1 MKASTKKT
9 LQDAFIFGTVG
20 LLAGS
25 VVGIVIASAYTVVK
39 QGGKFNDVEG
49 FEILEYAPWVVGRLQ
64 EPFETGAMI
73 IGSAAVICMIGFIAI
88 AYRPNLTSHGS
99 ARWATK
105 EELKKAKLAARLMD
119 LSGPIFAKL
128 GNPRSRGDFITSN
141 EIPHSF
147 ICAPTGSGKGVGIV
161 IPTLLTYGGS
171 LICLDV
177 KGENFDK
184 TARARAKLGDK
195 IYRFSPLD
203 ENNQSHR
210 FNPLD
215 GVANLPPERRF
226 TEAKRIAESFIVMP
240 GDNVQGFL
248 ISAKEIFAASVLV
261 VIEQGTPTISAI
273 YDLLSQGGDFNELFE
288 KLADET
294 EIPEAKSI
302 YGRME
307 GIADRTLSAYMSV
320 LFDGGL
326 GLWRDGLVR
335 AATETSDFDISDLRR
350 NPASIYIVVSPN
362 DLAVLASVVRL
373 LFQQAI
379 AILQSSEPGDDE
391 PYPVLFLLD
400 EFPQLG
406 RMTALSQAIS
416 TIRSYGGR
424 MMIVAQS
431 LAQLRGAY
439 GNDGAQNFLANCRLQ
454 LFMAPADS
462 ETPDYVSKAIGNF
475 TRKARS
481 KSWTM
486 GQIGKSNIQEREEGA
501 RLLRPEDLR
510 SLSVD
515 DCVLLVQDCDPV
527 HAQKVRYFEDR
538 MLKPVFDDQKGEYPR
553 VEPLNI
559 EGPIQEPANTTNPD
573 EKLKKPI
580 SSPELT
586 EELAEDGDISVEE
599 FDTMKADHQEML
611 DRIKAV
617 KDKVSV

>member
-1 MKASTKKT
+1 MRTSTKKVV
-9 LQDAFIFGTVG
+9 QDALIFGFVG
-20 LLAGS
+20 LIAGGMFG
-25 VVGIVIASAYTVVK
+25 VVIASVYTVVK

-49 FEILEYAPWVVGRLQ
+49 FEVLDYAPWVIGRFQ

-73 IGSAAVICMIGFIAI
+73 IGATALIGMIGFIAI
-88 AYRPNLTSHGS
+88 SYRPALDSHGS
-99 ARWATK
+99 AKWATK
-105 EELKKAKLAARLMD
+105 EELKKAGLAVRLKE
-119 LSGPIFAKL
+119 LTGPIFAKL
-128 GNPRSRGDFITSN
+128 GSPKSRGDFITSTD
-141 EIPHSF
+141 IPHSF

-171 LICLDV
+171 VICLDV
-177 KGENFDK
+177 KGENFEK
-184 TARARAKLGDK
+184 TSRARASLGDK
-195 IYRFSPLD
+195 IFRFSPLD
-203 ENNQSHR
+203 EDNRSHR

-215 GVANLPPERRF
+215 GVAKLAPQRRF

-261 VIEQGTPTISAI
+261 VVDRGTPTISAV
-273 YDLLSQGGDFNELFE
+273 YDLLSSGGEFNEMFE
-288 KLADET
+288 KLAGET
-294 EIPEAKSI
+294 DIPESKSI
-302 YGRME
+302 YQRMA

-335 AATETSDFDISDLRR
+335 AATEKSDFDISDLRR
-350 NPASIYIVVSPN
+350 SPASIYIIVAPN
-362 DLAVLASVVRL
+362 DLSVLAPVVRL
-373 LFQQAI
+373 LFQQTV
-379 AILQSSEPGDDE
+379 AILQSKEPQKDE

-400 EFPQLG
+400 EFSQLG

-431 LAQLRGAY
+431 LSNLRGTY
-439 GNDGAQNFLANCRLQ
+439 GPDGSQNFLANCRLQ

-481 KSWTM
+481 KSWMM

-510 SLSVD
+510 NLSAD
-515 DCVLLVQDCDPV
+515 DCVLLIQDSDPV
-527 HAQKVRYFEDR
+527 LAQKVRYYEDR
-538 MLKPVFDDQKGEYPR
+538 FLAQIYDGQNGAMPHPSALDVSPSTEAEKSPPSLSQMSNEQPSSIELEEAGE
-553 VEPLNI
+553 
-559 EGPIQEPANTTNPD
+559 
-573 EKLKKPI
+573 
-580 SSPELT
+580 
-586 EELAEDGDISVEE
+586 DISLED
-599 FDTMKADHQEML
+599 FTAMKSDHEQL
-611 DRIKAV
+611 LVRIKSV
-617 KDKVSV
+617 KDRVSS

>member
-1 MKASTKKT
+1 MRPSTKKI
-9 LQDAFIFGTVG
+9 LQDAIIFGFVG
-20 LLAGS
+20 LTIGGVLG
-25 VVGIVIASAYTVVK
+25 VIIASAYAVVK

-49 FEILEYAPWVVGRLQ
+49 FEILDYAPWVVGRLQ
-64 EPFETGAMI
+64 EPFETGAII
-73 IGSAAVICMIGFIAI
+73 IGVTAIVGIVGFIAI
-88 AYRPNLTSHGS
+88 SYRPQLSSHGS

-105 EELKKAKLAARLMD
+105 EKLKKAGLAVPLKKLT
-119 LSGPIFAKL
+119 GPIYAKL
-128 GNPRSRGDFITSN
+128 SLPKGRGEFITSTD
-141 EIPHSF
+141 IPHSF

-171 LICLDV
+171 VICLDV

-184 TARARAKLGDK
+184 TARARASLGDK
-195 IYRFSPLD
+195 IFRFSPLD

-210 FNPLD
+210 FNPLE
-215 GVANLPPERRF
+215 GVSSLSPERRF
-226 TEAKRIAESFIVMP
+226 TEAKRIAESFIVMS

-261 VIEQGTPTISAI
+261 VVERGTPTISAI
-273 YDLLSQGGDFNELFE
+273 YDLLSQGGDFNEMFE
-288 KLADET
+288 KLASET
-294 EIPEAKSI
+294 NIPEAKSI

-326 GLWRDGLVR
+326 GLWRDSLVR
-335 AATETSDFDISDLRR
+335 AATETSDFNISDLRR
-350 NPASIYIVVSPN
+350 NPASIYIVVAPN
-362 DLAVLASVVRL
+362 DLAVLAPVVRL
-373 LFQQAI
+373 LFQQAV
-379 AILQSSEPGDDE
+379 AILQTSEPGQDE

-475 TRKARS
+475 TRKSRS
-481 KSWTM
+481 KSWMM

-510 SLSVD
+510 SLSSD
-515 DCVLLVQDCDPV
+515 DCVLLIQDSDPV
-527 HAQKVRYFEDR
+527 RAQKVLYYEDR
-538 MLKPVFDDQKGEYPR
+538 FLKAIFEAQDGVWPEMKALSVSVSGAAITQTHQR
-553 VEPLNI
+553 VADAQLSLQAAVAT
-559 EGPIQEPANTTNPD
+559 EGD
-573 EKLKKPI
+573 EEI
-580 SSPELT
+580 S
-586 EELAEDGDISVEE
+586 AEDFKAMKSTHVEILNKIKTVKSSISQN
-599 FDTMKADHQEML
+599 T
-611 DRIKAV
+611 
-617 KDKVSV
+617 

>member
-1 MKASTKKT
+1 MRASTKKI
-9 LQDAFIFGTVG
+9 LSDALIFGLVG
-20 LLAGS
+20 LMIGG
-25 VVGIVIASAYTVVK
+25 VVGVIVASAYTVVS

-49 FEILEYAPWVVGRLQ
+49 FEILDYAPWVIGRLQ
-64 EPFETGAMI
+64 EPFETGALI
-73 IGSAAVICMIGFIAI
+73 IGSAGLIGLIGFIAI
-88 AYRPNLTSHGS
+88 SYRPALTSHGS

-105 EELKKAKLAARLMD
+105 DALKKAGLAVPLKD
-119 LSGPIFAKL
+119 LSGPVYAKL
-128 GNPRSRGDFITSN
+128 GAPRGRGEFITSS

-171 LICLDV
+171 VICLDV
-177 KGENFDK
+177 KGENFEK
-184 TARARAKLGDK
+184 TARARAAMGDK
-195 IYRFSPLD
+195 IFRFSPLD
-203 ENNQSHR
+203 EDNRSHR
-210 FNPLD
+210 FNPLES
-215 GVANLPPERRF
+215 VAKLAPERQF
-226 TEAKRIAESFIVMP
+226 TEAKRIAESFIVMA

-261 VIEQGTPTISAI
+261 VVDRGTPTISAI
-273 YDLLSQGGDFNELFE
+273 YDLLSQGSDFNEMFE
-288 KLADET
+288 KLASET

-302 YGRME
+302 YQRMA

-335 AATETSDFDISDLRR
+335 AATETSDFDINTLRR
-350 NPASIYIVVSPN
+350 SPSSIYIIVAPN
-362 DLAVLASVVRL
+362 DLAVLAPVVRL
-373 LFQQAI
+373 LFQQTV
-379 AILQSSEPGDDE
+379 AILQSAEPKQDE

-431 LAQLRGAY
+431 LSNLRSTYGA
-439 GNDGAQNFLANCRLQ
+439 DGAQNFLANCRLQ

-481 KSWTM
+481 KSWNM

-501 RLLRPEDLR
+501 RLLRPEELR
-510 SLSVD
+510 NLSAD
-515 DCVLLVQDCDPV
+515 DCVLLIQDSDPV
-527 HAQKVRYFEDR
+527 LAQKVIYFEDR
-538 MLKPVFDDQKGEYPR
+538 ALKVDFESQHGELPLPKELDLRSIAVPKSPPAQQASTKTSKQSDAATADD
-553 VEPLNI
+553 
-559 EGPIQEPANTTNPD
+559 D
-573 EKLKKPI
+573 EEIAL
-580 SSPELT
+580 
-586 EELAEDGDISVEE
+586 ED
-599 FDTMKADHQEML
+599 FHAMKSDHMALLE
-611 DRIKAV
+611 RIKSV
-617 KDKVSV
+617 KEQVTS

>member
-1 MKASTKKT
+1 MRASMKKI
-9 LQDAFIFGTVG
+9 LQDALIFGFVG
-20 LLAGS
+20 LMAGG
-25 VVGIVIASAYTVVK
+25 VVGVVIASAYAVVK
-39 QGGKFNDVEG
+39 QGGKFNDVER
-49 FEILEYAPWVVGRLQ
+49 FEILDYAPWVVGRLR
-64 EPFETGAMI
+64 EPFETGILI
-73 IGSAAVICMIGFIAI
+73 IGAAALICMIGFIAI
-88 AYRPNLTSHGS
+88 SYRPNLTSHGS

-105 EELKKAKLAARLMD
+105 EELKKAGLAVPLKKLA
-119 LSGPIFAKL
+119 GPIYAKL
-128 GNPRSRGDFITSN
+128 GSPKSRGEYITSDD
-141 EIPHSF
+141 IPHSL

-161 IPTLLTYGGS
+161 IPSLLTYGGS
-171 LICLDV
+171 VICLDL

-184 TARARAKLGDK
+184 TSRARAGLGDK
-195 IYRFSPLD
+195 IFKFSPLD

-210 FNPLD
+210 FNPLE
-215 GVANLPPERRF
+215 GVAQLPSERRF

-261 VIEQGTPTISAI
+261 VIERGTPTISAI

-288 KLADET
+288 KLTGET
-294 EIPEAKSI
+294 DIPEAKSI

-335 AATETSDFDISDLRR
+335 AATETSDFAISDLRR
-350 NPASIYIVVSPN
+350 NPASIYIIVAPN
-362 DLAVLASVVRL
+362 DLAILAPVVRL
-373 LFQQAI
+373 LFQQAV
-379 AILQSSEPGDDE
+379 AILQTSEPGKDE

-406 RMTALSQAIS
+406 RMTALSDAIS

-439 GNDGAQNFLANCRLQ
+439 GNEGAQNFLANCRLQ

-481 KSWTM
+481 KSWMM

-510 SLSVD
+510 GLSAD
-515 DCVLLVQDCDPV
+515 DCVLLIQDSDPV
-527 HAQKVRYFEDR
+527 RAQKVRYFDDKA
-538 MLKPVFDDQKGEYPR
+538 LKPIFEGQKGAHPVVDKLHVSSSKSEAEDASN
-553 VEPLNI
+553 VLVADLNSETATI
-559 EGPIQEPANTTNPD
+559 EGEQKD
-573 EKLKKPI
+573 
-580 SSPELT
+580 
-586 EELAEDGDISVEE
+586 DISEQD
-599 FDTMKADHQEML
+599 FQLMKTEHEDLLA
-611 DRIKAV
+611 RIKSV
-617 KDKVSV
+617 KEEVSQNSR

>member
-1 MKASTKKT
+1 MRPSTKKI
-9 LQDAFIFGTVG
+9 LQDALIFGFVG
-20 LLAGS
+20 LMIGS
-25 VVGIVIASAYTVVK
+25 VLGVIIASAYAVVK
-39 QGGKFNDVEG
+39 QGGKFDDVEG
-49 FEILEYAPWVVGRLQ
+49 FEILDYAPWVVGRLQ
-64 EPFETGAMI
+64 EPFETGAII
-73 IGSAAVICMIGFIAI
+73 IGVTALIGMIGFIAI
-88 AYRPNLTSHGS
+88 SYRPQLSSHGS

-105 EELKKAKLAARLMD
+105 EELKKAGLAVPLKKLT
-119 LSGPIFAKL
+119 GPIYAKL
-128 GNPRSRGDFITSN
+128 GLPKGRGEFITSTD
-141 EIPHSF
+141 IPHSF

-171 LICLDV
+171 VICLDV

-184 TARARAKLGDK
+184 TARARASLGDK
-195 IYRFSPLD
+195 IFRFSPLD

-210 FNPLD
+210 FNPLE
-215 GVANLPPERRF
+215 GVSNLSPERRF
-226 TEAKRIAESFIVMP
+226 TEAKRIAESFIVMS

-261 VIEQGTPTISAI
+261 VVERGTPTISAI
-273 YDLLSQGGDFNELFE
+273 YDLLSQGGDFNEMFE
-288 KLADET
+288 KLASET
-294 EIPEAKSI
+294 NIPEAKSI

-326 GLWRDGLVR
+326 GLWRDSLVR

-350 NPASIYIVVSPN
+350 NPASIYIVVAPN
-362 DLAVLASVVRL
+362 DLAVLAPVVRL
-373 LFQQAI
+373 LFQQAV
-379 AILQSSEPGDDE
+379 AILQTSEPGQDE

-406 RMTALSQAIS
+406 KMTALSQAIS

-475 TRKARS
+475 TRKSRS
-481 KSWTM
+481 KSWMM

-501 RLLRPEDLR
+501 RLLRTEDLR
-510 SLSVD
+510 SLSSE
-515 DCVLLVQDCDPV
+515 DCVLLIQDSDPV
-527 HAQKVRYFEDR
+527 RAQKVLYYEDR
-538 MLKPVFDDQKGEYPR
+538 FLTSIFEDQKGEWPDVNVLSTQVR
-553 VEPLNI
+553 KAVDAQSSKNVDVEITQDL
-559 EGPIQEPANTTNPD
+559 EHD
-573 EKLKKPI
+573 EEDDDEI
-580 SSPELT
+580 N
-586 EELAEDGDISVEE
+586 AEDFEVMKSNHEALLDAIKSV
-599 FDTMKADHQEML
+599 KN
-611 DRIKAV
+611 RV
-617 KDKVSV
+617 GV

>member
-1 MKASTKKT
+1 MKASTKKIM
-9 LQDAFIFGTVG
+9 QDAFIFGFVG
-20 LLAGS
+20 LLAGC

-49 FEILEYAPWVVGRLQ
+49 FEILDYAPWVVGRLQ

-73 IGSAAVICMIGFIAI
+73 IGAAALICMIGFIAI
-88 AYRPNLTSHGS
+88 AYRPILTSHGS
-99 ARWATK
+99 AKWATK
-105 EELKKAKLAARLMD
+105 EELKKAKLAARMKD

-128 GNPRSRGDFITSN
+128 GNPRSRGEFITSN

-171 LICLDV
+171 VICLDV

-184 TARARAKLGDK
+184 TARARASLGDK
-195 IYRFSPLD
+195 IFRFSPLD
-203 ENNQSHR
+203 KSNQSHR
-210 FNPLD
+210 FNPLE
-215 GVANLPPERRF
+215 GVSKLPPERRF

-261 VIEQGTPTISAI
+261 VIERGTPTISAI

-294 EIPEAKSI
+294 EITEAKSI

-350 NPASIYIVVSPN
+350 TPASIYIIVSPN
-362 DLAVLASVVRL
+362 DLAVLAPVVRL
-373 LFQQAI
+373 LFQQAV
-379 AILQSSEPGDDE
+379 AIIQSNEPREDE

-486 GQIGKSNIQEREEGA
+486 GQIGKSNIQERDEGA

-510 SLSVD
+510 GLSAD
-515 DCVLLVQDCDPV
+515 DCVLLVQDSDPV
-527 HAQKVRYFEDR
+527 LAQKVIYFEDR
-538 MLKPVFDDQKGEYPR
+538 FLMPIFEGQKGEIPSAKALKISAER
-553 VEPLNI
+553 SGVPAA
-559 EGPIQEPANTTNPD
+559 ANTQVSETLLPPNAETD
-573 EKLKKPI
+573 
-580 SSPELT
+580 
-586 EELAEDGDISVEE
+586 ADEDGISTEN
-599 FDTMKADHQEML
+599 FKSMKSNHIEL
-611 DRIKAV
+611 LSRIKDV
-617 KDKVSV
+617 KDKVTTV

>member
-1 MKASTKKT
+1 MRSSTKKT
-9 LQDAFIFGTVG
+9 LQDALIFGLVG
-20 LLAGS
+20 LMAGG
-25 VVGIVIASAYTVVK
+25 VVGIVVASAYAVVK

-49 FEILEYAPWVVGRLQ
+49 FEILDHAPWVVGQIR
-64 EPFETGAMI
+64 EPFETGALI
-73 IGSAAVICMIGFIAI
+73 IGAAALIGMIGFIAI
-88 AYRPNLTSHGS
+88 SYRPNLTSHGS
-99 ARWATK
+99 AKWASK
-105 EELKKAKLAARLMD
+105 EELKKSKLAVRLKQ
-119 LSGPIFAKL
+119 LAGPIYAKL
-128 GNPRSRGDFITSN
+128 GSPRSRGEFITSN

-171 LICLDV
+171 VICLDV

-184 TARARAKLGDK
+184 TARARASLGDK
-195 IYRFSPLD
+195 IFRFSPLD
-203 ENNQSHR
+203 EHNRSHR
-210 FNPLD
+210 FNPLE
-215 GVANLPPERRF
+215 GVAKLAPERRF

-261 VIEQGTPTISAI
+261 VVDRRTPTIAAI
-273 YDLLSQGGDFNELFE
+273 YDLLSQGGEFNEMFE
-288 KLADET
+288 KLACET
-294 EIPEAKSI
+294 EIPESKSI
-302 YGRME
+302 YQRMA

-335 AATETSDFDISDLRR
+335 AATETSDFDIADLRR
-350 NPASIYIVVSPN
+350 KPASIYIVVAPN
-362 DLAVLASVVRL
+362 DLSVLAPVVRL
-373 LFQQAI
+373 LFQQTV
-379 AILQSSEPGDDE
+379 AILQSAEPKEDE

-431 LAQLRGAY
+431 LSNLRGTY
-439 GNDGAQNFLANCRLQ
+439 GNDEAQNFLSNCRLQ

-481 KSWTM
+481 KSWMM

-510 SLSVD
+510 NLSAD
-515 DCVLLVQDCDPV
+515 DCVLLIQDSDPV
-527 HAQKVRYFEDR
+527 LAQKVIYFEDR
-538 MLKPVFDDQKGEYPR
+538 FLSEIFARQKGSHPDIEALKVSSAIP
-553 VEPLNI
+553 VAEVSDDVLNNNLD
-559 EGPIQEPANTTNPD
+559 PAASDPVDPQED
-573 EKLKKPI
+573 
-580 SSPELT
+580 
-586 EELAEDGDISVEE
+586 DISVED
-599 FDTMKADHQEML
+599 FNDMKAEHQKLLLAISE
-611 DRIKAV
+611 V
-617 KDKVSV
+617 KSKINA